1 MVPVAERQG
10 DAPVP
15 RGCRAAWGMRGM
27 RPDIAVRVLPDH
39 DPDQTPPPA
48 RLRMLAGMV
57 ERLAVSGGTD
67 PEQVTLGKLIIAG
80 QLRRLAR
87 ELDR

>member
-1 MVPVAERQG
+1 
-10 DAPVP
+10 
-15 RGCRAAWGMRGM
+15 M
-27 RPDIAVRVLPDH
+27 RPDIAVRVLPNHDP

-67 PEQVTLGKLIIAG
+67 PEQVTLGKVIIAG